1 MKRTALIFGLCVA
14 LGAVSATPA
23 AAQERKKEKD
33 SGNSELVGRLLGA
46 GVGALLGSQV
56 GGGKGKL
63 AAVAVG
69 ALAGAWI
76 GGELANRLTQSDQQG
91 IARTTNTALDTGES
105 QTWTNPD
112 TGVKTNV
119 QVKER
124 TVERVPAASEGLK
137 SRPWETPPLEY
148 VNAHYQV
155 VRGSNV
161 RSGPGTDYAVM
172 NTLRA
177 GERVVVVGRVRGQD
191 WYMVSEDGL
200 GYGYVHGSLIKREPY
215 QPPGDSPLYVEA
227 RDAAPSRS
235 VAERNCSVITQEI
248 ILPDGTAQARDVRA
262 CQQPDGTWVAV

>member
-119 QVKER
+119 QAKER

-161 RSGPGTDYAVM
+161 RSGPGLNYPIYFVA
-172 NTLRA
+172 
-177 GERVVVVGRVRGQD
+177 
-191 WYMVSEDGL
+191 
-200 GYGYVHGSLIKREPY
+200 
-215 QPPGDSPLYVEA
+215 SP
-227 RDAAPSRS
+227 
-235 VAERNCSVITQEI
+235 
-248 ILPDGTAQARDVRA
+248 GTALFSGSELSPRKAAEACVVTAEKLEAAGHRREAIGLYERARQHDAKAIDYSRRLSSNSPKLDHSVQVCLPTYPQRSPRA
-262 CQQPDGTWVAV
+262 I